1 MQLYRKIIPKIARD
15 TIRILSTQKLIE
27 IEDGKQDEAELDLAA
42 VMVEYLNAED
52 RINKEAR
59 DFLARRGLSS
69 ERFMQAKKS
78 VAQMHGLKVGDEG
91 LDHILDQIC
100 EALFAS
106 KNIAEIFADDP
117 ELRKNIRETMD
128 RYLSISEDLDT
139 EARRRLKNLREGS
152 PEWDIEYP
160 RMIAQLKRQ
169 KGL

>member
-15 TIRILSTQKLIE
+15 TIRVLGAQKLIE

-59 DFLARRGLSS
+59 DLLNRRGLSS
-69 ERFMQAKKS
+69 DRFVQAKKN
-78 VAQMHGLKVGDEG
+78 VAQIHGLKVGDEG
-91 LDHILDQIC
+91 LDHVLDQIC

-106 KNIAEIFADDP
+106 KNIAEIFAEDI
-117 ELRKNIRETMD
+117 ELRKNIRDIMD
-128 RYLSISEDLDT
+128 RYLCISEDLDA